1 MGRVMPAHEVSDD
14 RSPDQL
20 PRRGQRRTFT
30 TEYKLLIVKE
40 AAACKKKGE
49 VGALLR
55 REGLYPSHL
64 AAFRSAASRA
74 TSGAFATE
82 ARSPRRRSIQ
92 ALLLQLAQKDREL
105 ARWKKRAERAEAMV
119 RVQKKTFSL
128 IAIRPASEGWF

>member
-1 MGRVMPAHEVSDD
+1 MPAADELSDE
-14 RSPDQL
+14 RSPEES
-20 PRRGQRRTFT
+20 QRRARRRSFT

-74 TSGAFATE
+74 ASGTFATE
-82 ARSPRRRSIQ
+82 ARPPRRRSVQ

-119 RVQKKTFSL
+119 RVQKKTFRL
-128 IAIRPASEGWF
+128 IAIPPGSEAWF